1 MRSLILTCAGGGMMP
16 WLAAALRRD
25 GEWKAIVGLDAD
37 PAMLASRAAAFDAV
51 FPVPRGTAPGF
62 ADRVAEIAARFKPTL
77 LVPGSDEEA
86 HVLGALRGELAT
98 TGIAV
103 NALSP
108 TISDRFA
115 DKGRLPAILAAAGIA
130 HPRAIPVDGTGEL
143 RVAARELGHPAKRLV
158 LKPRRG
164 RGRRGVVFV
173 GTRTVEKSGDIPPE
187 MPVDAVPEEL
197 TRGAVLCSFVE
208 GEAASMD
215 VLARDARLVQHV
227 ARQWLAPWR
236 YPFPGMRL
244 LGDPAWATVASR
256 IAECAALDGLF
267 DVDFIVPRDGPPQ
280 LIEINPRPS
289 GSCVVAL
296 AAGIPLFTQLGRL
309 CDGETVAPVAYA
321 DGRIVTADDLDRI
334 VADRSRRR

>member
-1 MRSLILTCAGGGMMP
+1 MRTLILTCAGGGMMP
-16 WLAAALRRD
+16 WLLAALRRD
-25 GEWKAIVGLDAD
+25 GGWKAIVGLDAD
-37 PAMLASRAAAFDAV
+37 ATALARRAEKFDAV
-51 FPVPRGTAPGF
+51 FSIPLGTAPDF
-62 ADRVAEIAARFKPTL
+62 PAHVAAIAMRFRPTL

-86 HVLGALRGELAT
+86 HALGAMRAELAA

-115 DKGRLPAILAAAGIA
+115 DKGLLPATLAAAGIA
-130 HPRAIPVDGTGEL
+130 HPRAISVDGLGAL
-143 RVAARELGHPAKRLV
+143 RAAARELGHPEKRLV

-173 GTRTVEKSGDIPPE
+173 GTRTIEKGGDIPPE
-187 MPVDAVPEEL
+187 LPIEAVPEEL
-197 TRGAVLCSFVE
+197 TREAVLCSFVE
-208 GEAASMD
+208 GKAASMD
-215 VLARDARLVQHV
+215 VLARDGRLVQHV

-244 LGDPAWATVASR
+244 LADPVWAAVAAR
-256 IAECAALDGLF
+256 IAECAGLDGLF
-267 DVDFIVPRDGPPQ
+267 DVDFIVPREGPPQ

-296 AAGIPLFTQLGRL
+296 AAGIPLFAQLGRL
-309 CDGETVAPVAYA
+309 CDGETVSPVAYA
-321 DGRIVTADDLDRI
+321 DGRVVTAADLDRI
-334 VADRSRRR
+334 AAEESRPG